1 MFYIFKEF
9 CNRRCSFNILSTT
22 QKKIK
27 GVVWVLKHGNSM
39 QELTSCYSN
48 CSTRFKGTATLG
60 SPGDS
65 RYPDELVRWTK
76 SFRESA
82 SESQVSLL
90 RLLGWHK
97 IPPHFTLCKNN
108 DKCPVE
114 MRRED
119 GS

>member
-65 RYPDELVRWTK
+65 RYPDELAIWRSRNHSDELARLHVGQIIQRIR
-76 SFRESA
+76 FRVS
-82 SESQVSLL
+82 SQFAETVGLTQNSTALHPL
-90 RLLGWHK
+90 
-97 IPPHFTLCKNN
+97 
-108 DKCPVE
+108 
-114 MRRED
+114 
-119 GS
+119 

>member
-1 MFYIFKEF
+1 MVKMLKITILLKLLDKKSQPS
-9 CNRRCSFNILSTT
+9 CNTLECPLSL
-22 QKKIK
+22 QSS
-27 GVVWVLKHGNSM
+27 NSKL
-39 QELTSCYSN
+39 QITLLLQC
-48 CSTRFKGTATLG
+48 TRFKGTATLG
-60 SPGDS
+60 SRGDY
-65 RYPDELVRWTK
+65 RYPDELARWTK

>member
-1 MFYIFKEF
+1 MPSLAERKMVGSQDWNPMMLE
-9 CNRRCSFNILSTT
+9 L
-22 QKKIK
+22 
-27 GVVWVLKHGNSM
+27 VLRNDWDPM
-39 QELTSCYSN
+39 MLE
-48 CSTRFKGTATLG
+48 FKGTATLG

-65 RYPDELVRWTK
+65 RYPDELARWTK

-90 RLLGWHK
+90 RLFGWHK

-108 DKCPVE
+108 DKCLVE